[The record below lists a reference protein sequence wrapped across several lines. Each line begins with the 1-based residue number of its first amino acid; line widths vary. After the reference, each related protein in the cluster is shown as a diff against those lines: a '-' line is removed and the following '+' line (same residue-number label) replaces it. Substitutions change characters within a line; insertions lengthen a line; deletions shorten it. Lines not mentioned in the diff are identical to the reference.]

1 MDKTVR
7 TNRRDRQSSSVGS
20 KIEYVIVGLCV
31 FAVLM
36 FIISNYVELTTL
48 TTENSRLKD
57 DLEALMD
64 AEKTLQAKQEQVF
77 NLEDIENT
85 AKNEL
90 GMIKMDKSQVC
101 YIEIQSPDKL
111 STAQADEEIPR
122 IVENAIRGFN
132 IVVEYLN

>member
-77 NLEDIENT
+77 NLEDIEST

>member
-1 MDKTVR
+1 MEKTVR
-7 TNRRDRQSSSVGS
+7 TNRKDRQSSVIGS

-36 FIISNYVELTTL
+36 FIVSNYVELSTL
-48 TTENSRLKD
+48 ATENSRLKD
-57 DLEALMD
+57 DLEMLMD
-64 AEKTLQAKQEQVF
+64 AEKTLQAKQEQAF

-90 GMIKMDKSQVC
+90 GMIKLDKSQIC
-101 YIEIQSPDKL
+101 YIELQSPDKL
-111 STAQADEEIPR
+111 STAKADEEVPQ
-122 IVENAIRGFN
+122 IVENAIRGLN